1 MNLIQIKD
9 DINNGRNLIFYNKD
23 VFNCYKQLKNDYLC
37 IYFNEPLP
45 VKVRLIESINVISG
59 NRKPSLNRLTIAELR
74 DLLVKRLKYKTLIIL
89 FNHFERL
96 TKRSVQAYQYLN
108 SLENIRFICSFN
120 KNFKPEVYSF
130 FRTFELI
137 NQDEYKLKHGKKE
150 INITYTVY
158 AILSIYCFF
167 IYMKTASS
175 LAMAAILI
183 GGAWFALIIFRTL
196 MYAGGRS

>member
-1 MNLIQIKD
+1 MNLIHIREHIID
-9 DINNGRNLIFYNKD
+9 GRNVIFYNKD
-23 VFNCYKQLKNDYLC
+23 VYNCYNELEKDYLC

-45 VKVRLIESINVISG
+45 IKVRLIEIINYLSDD
-59 NRKPSLNRLTIAELR
+59 KKLSLNRLTIDELR
-74 DLLVKRLKYKTLIIL
+74 NILVTELRYETLVII

-96 TKRSVQAYQYLN
+96 TKRSVQVYQYLN
-108 SLENIRFICSFN
+108 SLRNIRFICSFN

-130 FRTFELI
+130 FKTFELI
-137 NQDEYKLKHGKKE
+137 NQEEYEQKHGKKE
-150 INITYTVY
+150 INVTYTVY

-175 LAMAAILI
+175 LAMAAVLI

-196 MYAGGRS
+196 MYAGGRP

>member
-1 MNLIQIKD
+1 MNLIQMRD
-9 DINNGRNLIFYNKD
+9 DISNGKNLIFYNKD
-23 VFNCYKQLKNDYLC
+23 VYNCYKQLQNDYLC

-45 VKVRLIESINVISG
+45 VKVRLIESINIISG

-96 TKRSVQAYQYLN
+96 TKRSVQDYQYLN

-183 GGAWFALIIFRTL
+183 GGAWFGLIIFRTL